1 VGSHEHT
8 HFEFKIG
15 RKHADAP
22 LAGSNDPAS
31 IACPIDFEDQSPEAQ
46 ENPEI
51 LHLDP
56 WIVFWQTFEDRKAR
70 RGDLQASIAP
80 LAPAKIDEPTRFAA
94 QVSGPSATDGSYV
107 CVWTFGDGGTGEG
120 TTPQYVYARAGVYPV
135 TLVVQDGDRRVTR
148 THHLVVHAPGASS
161 KMGQAPDVHVP
172 EPVPFSKMVPKMG
185 QAPGIHALEPDPFSA
200 TATKMGQA
208 PAIHVPE
215 PEPKMGQA
223 PGIHALEPVPFSLE
237 APDEPSFRLRP
248 AAAVDVYGWPVK
260 LLPHTLQFVAR
271 ASRPVPSVRTISVR
285 NPAGGALGPLTVSV
299 VGGAE
304 RAAWLQIAADDDAK
318 QLRVAVDA
326 TGLAA
331 GTSSATVHVACDGAV
346 NSPQSFRVVLEVRDE
361 PPGDSVTIDDSDAGF
376 YATPYFWVGHRFS
389 RVPVARRGYKGFYL
403 TNGGV
408 AAAGEFVRCT
418 PDLQRGVY
426 AVSLHEATPF
436 GKEVE
441 FDVRVRHRGGTE
453 VVRVRPSRSREIGV
467 FEFDEGTDG
476 YVEILAEGSNGL
488 VVADA
493 VVFRRSAALH

>member
-1 VGSHEHT
+1 LAAGDNNNRWRGIRRWENGDVWALQTHHLIDLLVPQNTPLPIGTKYATTAGTAVGSHEHT
-8 HFEFKIG
+8 HFEFKVG
-15 RKHADAP
+15 RKHADTP
-22 LAGSNDPAS
+22 LPGSDDPAS
-31 IACPIDFEDQSPEAQ
+31 IACPIDFEDQSSEAQ

-56 WIVFWQTFEDRKAR
+56 WIVFWQIFEDRKAR
-70 RGDLQASIAP
+70 RSELRASIAP
-80 LAPAKIDEPTRFAA
+80 LAPAKMGEPVRFAA
-94 QVSGPSATDGSYV
+94 QVSGPSATDGSYE
-107 CVWTFGDGGTGEG
+107 CVWTFGDGGAGEG
-120 TTPQYVYARAGVYPV
+120 MTPQYVYARAGVYPV
-135 TLVVQDGDRRVTR
+135 TLVVQHGDRRVTC
-148 THHLVVHAPGASS
+148 THHLVVRAPEPSS
-161 KMGQAPDVHVP
+161 KMGQAPD
-172 EPVPFSKMVPKMG
+172 
-185 QAPGIHALEPDPFSA
+185 IHAP
-200 TATKMGQA
+200 
-208 PAIHVPE
+208 
-215 PEPKMGQA
+215 
-223 PGIHALEPVPFSLE
+223 EPVPFSLE

-271 ASRPVPSVRTISVR
+271 ASRPVPDPRTIAVR
-285 NPAGGALGPLTVSV
+285 NPAGGATGALTFSV
-299 VGGAE
+299 VEGAE

-331 GTSSATVHVACDGAV
+331 GAYTATVRVACGGAV
-346 NSPQSFRVVLEVRDE
+346 NSPQSFRVALEVRDE
-361 PPGDSVTIDDSDAGF
+361 PPGDVVTVDDSDAGF

-408 AAAGEFVRCT
+408 AAAGEFVRFA

-476 YVEILAEGSNGL
+476 YVEILAEGSTGL

-493 VVFRRSAALH
+493 VVFRRSAALP